1 MPVPFEGLLGNS
13 YELKLIEFLM
23 PLKDM
28 EFNLTELAEE
38 VNVSRPTV
46 DRIVKKFVKWG
57 IMKVVHTHGKTKYYA
72 LNEDSGFVRVFED
85 LNNRLVEQILG
96 QEKLAQVGE
105 YWTRESL
112 VSPSKTKPSLEEIAS
127 WAQMGSVNNRI
138 Y

>member
-1 MPVPFEGLLGNS
+1 MPVPFEGLLGNNC
-13 YELKLIEFLM
+13 ELKLIEFIL

-57 IMKVVHTHGKTKYYA
+57 LMKVARTHGKTRYYA

-85 LNNRLVEQILG
+85 LNNHLVEQILG
-96 QEKLAQVGE
+96 QEKLSQVGE
-105 YWTRESL
+105 YWTKHAI
-112 VSPSKTKPSLEEIAS
+112 VSSCDTKPMI
-127 WAQMGSVNNRI
+127 G
-138 Y
+138 